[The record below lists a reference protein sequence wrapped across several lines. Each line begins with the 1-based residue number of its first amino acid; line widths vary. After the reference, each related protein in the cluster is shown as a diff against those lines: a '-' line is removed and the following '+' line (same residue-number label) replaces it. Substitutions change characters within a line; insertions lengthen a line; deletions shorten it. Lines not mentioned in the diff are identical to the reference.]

1 MVMAEVERQQTEW
14 EGLRLVV
21 EKRPDHWQAFVYD
34 PDNCEVL
41 YTAERP
47 DADRAKFVALDFAA
61 VYTFGPDHDLKLE
74 VLTEMLLWEPA

>member
-47 DADRAKFVALDFAA
+47 DVDRAKFAALDFAA
-61 VYTFGPDHDLKLE
+61 VYTFGSAHDLKLE

>member
-47 DADRAKFVALDFAA
+47 DAETAKLAVLDFAA
-61 VYTFGPDHDLKLE
+61 VYTFGPAHDLKLE